1 MVTKTSMIRMANS
14 LYAKYSKSH
23 QKGGADFIVPTSEMY
38 KLNDLNYSKDFEFA
52 PSQRL
57 DSAMYSKFEI

>member
-14 LYAKYSKSH
+14 LYAQYSKSS
-23 QKGGADFIVPTSEMY
+23 QKGGADFIVPTTDMY
-38 KLNDLNYSKDFEFA
+38 KLNDLDYSRDYEFA